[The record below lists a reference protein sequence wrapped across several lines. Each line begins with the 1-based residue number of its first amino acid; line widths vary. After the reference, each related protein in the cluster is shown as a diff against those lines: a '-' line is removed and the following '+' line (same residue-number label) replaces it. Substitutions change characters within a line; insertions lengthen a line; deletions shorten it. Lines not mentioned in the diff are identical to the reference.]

1 MIDIRVLHTIEELKT
16 VVELEIA
23 VWGLAPH
30 DAVPTSL
37 MHVIALRGG
46 LALGAYEGDQMIGLL
61 LGLPVRDHDRW
72 ILWSHMTG
80 IHPDHQGKGVGTALK
95 LFQRQWALQNGFTTI
110 GWTFD
115 PLQSGNAR
123 FNFHLL
129 GQSAALSSH
138 IYHVNFYG
146 EMDDDI
152 NRGMPSDRIEAIWD
166 IDQPSLHDHS
176 QEHAP
181 WLLEERNGL
190 PHLANVSTFQWDAIA
205 YRIAIPR
212 DLDAVRRAS
221 PGAVLSW
228 RLALR
233 EAMQAAF
240 EQGFAA
246 VDFLTQNGECA
257 YLLKRTI
264 SPS

>member
-1 MIDIRVLHTIEELKT
+1 MIDIRVLHTTEALKA

-30 DAVPTSL
+30 DAVPASL

-46 LALGAYEGDQMIGLL
+46 LVLGAYEDEHMIGLL
-61 LGLPVRDHDRW
+61 LGLPAKDHDRW

-95 LFQRQWALQNGFTTI
+95 QFQREWALQNGFTTI

-115 PLQSGNAR
+115 PLQRGNAR

-152 NRGMPSDRIEAIWD
+152 NRGMPSDRIEAMWD
-166 IDQPSLHDHS
+166 IDQPSLHDRT
-176 QEHAP
+176 QDHAP
-181 WLLEERNGL
+181 LLLEDHSGL
-190 PHLANVSTFQWDAIA
+190 PRFADLSTLKWNAPA

-212 DLDAVRRAS
+212 DLDAVRRAA
-221 PGAVLSW
+221 PDAVLSW

-240 EQGFAA
+240 AQGFAA
-246 VDFLTQNGECA
+246 VDFLIQNGECA
-257 YLLKRTI
+257 YLLKRTNV
-264 SPS
+264 